1 MQRHEPY
8 PTLERQRETDQLG
21 MMLFLGS
28 EIMLFGALFA
38 AAFGLFLRHTPDV
51 EAASGRLNLWLGGA
65 NTIILLT
72 SSLFVALGAEARGRR
87 PRRLVACF
95 VAAALLGILFLAV
108 KALEYAREYDEGLMP
123 GTAHAHFASG
133 PQQLFMNL
141 YFAATGLHAVHLTL
155 GVVLLLVLAL
165 RERWRPATAAAIE
178 NAALYW
184 HLVDVIW
191 IFLYPVLYLTRG

>member
-72 SSLFVALGAEARGRR
+72 SSLFVALGAEARGPR
-87 PRRLVACF
+87 PRCLVACF
-95 VAAALLGILFLAV
+95 LAAALLGVLFLAI
-108 KALEYAREYDEGLMP
+108 KALEYAGEYDEGLMP
-123 GTAHAHFASG
+123 GTAHAHFESG
-133 PQQLFMNL
+133 PQHLFMNL
-141 YFAATGLHAVHLTL
+141 YFAATGLHAIHLTV
-155 GVVLLLVLAL
+155 GVVLLLFLAL
-165 RERWRPATAAAIE
+165 RQRRRPATSAAIE
-178 NAALYW
+178 NAVLYW
-184 HLVDVIW
+184 HLVDVVW
-191 IFLYPVLYLTRG
+191 IFLYPVLYLTRV